1 MRPGGANEA
10 ALARRVGK
18 GALFAPCPR
27 GSIHVGTLRFA
38 HPTCHCLSQKVQGT
52 LRALF
57 SPSPACGR
65 AVRGKFGCNA
75 NESSKAKLQ
84 FAMDAVGLVGKQS
97 RRKCQRAKIE
107 MGYQDRKTQSA
118 RVSRGLCCN
127 RKRFPGQ
134 PCACGG
140 GSGRGPSR
148 GKPHQFRRLLI
159 PLNTAVRDRRRSL
172 RKLRGPLPSPP
183 PQAGEGAR
191 TCPCGTTCLYS
202 SGPPCQRFT
211 TLVSISN
218 RSSRRPTV

>member
-107 MGYQDRKTQSA
+107 MGYQNRKMQSA

-140 GSGRGPSR
+140 GSGRGNGR
-148 GKPHQFRRLLI
+148 GDTAKRRSG
-159 PLNTAVRDRRRSL
+159 RRRCEAASPVHVASQ
-172 RKLRGPLPSPP
+172 RPP
-183 PQAGEGAR
+183 PQPSSASGRGAGGACGASVR
-191 TCPCGTTCLYS
+191 RSPLPGSGFGAAHHPGTT
-202 SGPPCQRFT
+202 
-211 TLVSISN
+211 
-218 RSSRRPTV
+218 SRHFPT